1 MARVVDHVA
10 EHAAHTP
17 DAVAVSCQG
26 EETTY
31 SQLIARV
38 NAIAH
43 VLHQQGIGKGDYV
56 GIMLQRCAHGFAR
69 ARHRRRSLYRHMTQV
84 SPVPAYWRN
93 CADRTTVH

>member
-17 DAVAVSCQG
+17 DAVAVSCRG

-31 SQLIARV
+31 AQLTTRV

-56 GIMLQRCAHGFAR
+56 GIMLERCAQEFPMRHARPCHGGGHFVIIGTCINAR
-69 ARHRRRSLYRHMTQV
+69 TA
-84 SPVPAYWRN
+84 
-93 CADRTTVH
+93 